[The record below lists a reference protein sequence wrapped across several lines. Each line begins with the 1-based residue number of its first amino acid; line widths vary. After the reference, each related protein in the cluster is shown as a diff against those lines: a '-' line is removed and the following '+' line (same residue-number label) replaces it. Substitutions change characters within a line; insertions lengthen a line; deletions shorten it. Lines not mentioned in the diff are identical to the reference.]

1 MTTTVD
7 KSIEVSVPARLA
19 YDQWTQFEEFPKFMS
34 GVDEVRQLDATTIH
48 WVAEIGGVRR
58 EWDATILQQDPDRK
72 IAWTAISGATNAGAV
87 YFTSLGSDRTVV
99 RLVLEYE
106 PEGVV
111 EAIGDKLDVVE
122 RTAERDLESFKRF
135 IEERRVP
142 TGAWRGSVPGDVG
155 TPDTTTSTS
164 HGDSGK
170 AGISGKAVVAG
181 VAGAAVAAGAVAAT
195 RAVKAA
201 AAEAKGSSEDEELE
215 FITMDIPEN
224 SGGVAEG
231 TAPISYVASEDEIA
245 LESTN
250 RDEPDA

>member
-34 GVDEVRQLDATTIH
+34 GVHEVRQLDATTIH

-87 YFTSLGSDRTVV
+87 YFTSLAPDRTDV

-106 PEGVV
+106 PEGMV
-111 EAIGDKLDVVE
+111 EAIGDKLDLVE
-122 RTAERDLESFKRF
+122 RRAERDLESFKRF

-155 TPDTTTSTS
+155 TPDTTSSTS

-195 RAVKAA
+195 RAVQ
-201 AAEAKGSSEDEELE
+201 GRQEDDSTEVAELE
-215 FITMDIPEN
+215 F
-224 SGGVAEG
+224 VATDMPDDLARADG
-231 TAPISYVASEDEIA
+231 TAAISSSPSEDAIA

-250 RDEPDA
+250 RDDPDV